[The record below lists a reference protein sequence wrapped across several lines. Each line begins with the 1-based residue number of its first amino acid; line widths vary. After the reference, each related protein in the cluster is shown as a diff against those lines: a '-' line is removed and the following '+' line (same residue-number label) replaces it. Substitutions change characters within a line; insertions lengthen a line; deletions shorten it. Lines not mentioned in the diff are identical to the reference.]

1 MQTFIARLLG
11 RENVDSIDSV
21 AMSFGADWAHNGPA
35 WLLFGWLGLAFV
47 SAWFYLKYQQ
57 RASRSRRVLLGF
69 LRGTLLCLLL
79 LILADPIIEVAFS
92 LHPRPVVWLLLDG
105 TDSMNIIDRL
115 TDEEVERL
123 KSTIDLTA
131 ATATV
136 GDGRQVAS
144 NPEEQGTSDPGPV
157 FPAKPFA
164 NEITREAQI
173 KSWLTSD
180 GNPLGELAERFRI
193 EVFQFRRPDEV
204 SAIAL
209 STDEAA
215 ESEVDPQ
222 HIAGQYKADGPVTSL
237 GAAFNELRR
246 RHTATGLTAVVAISD
261 FDQNSGVSPIEAA
274 RRLNVPVFTI
284 GVGATHAVDLAVDL
298 QTSLKMKKA
307 ETSNVT
313 VTLRQQELDGVQVA
327 VRVTARPMESGSD
340 RVSGQTI
347 PVGERSVQ
355 LSGPSTVLEFPFT
368 PVDAG
373 RFMFIAEVDPV
384 DGETVELNNR
394 AEREVTVIDDF
405 LRLLFVEYEPA
416 WEWRFV
422 KEVFHRDKLVG
433 LRGFRTYLRSSDPIV
448 RETNELFVPTLTL
461 PRNEFFE
468 YDVIF
473 LGDMPASSL
482 STRFGEMV
490 KEFVGKF
497 GGGLVVMAGPRFGPG
512 ELASTPIAGMLPVI
526 VDPDGQFR
534 DDHEFE
540 LQLTPL
546 ASSFDF
552 MRLGESDVENAKGW
566 KNLGNQPW
574 YQPVRRVESSATT
587 VLAEHPRDTCVDGR
601 TPQPLIAIRRYGRG
615 EVIYLA
621 HNEMWRLRRKYGE
634 TYYRQFWGQM
644 IHRLG
649 LSHALGSQKRFVVRA
664 DRQQYQPD
672 QTALITVEAFDENF
686 EPLTG
691 DMLDE
696 RHLTGEVWLP
706 GRSTEAPGETRPI
719 TLAEYRPGV
728 FETRVPVSEAGN
740 YVVRVNDPVSLE
752 PVDVYFQVADL
763 SVERRSATRNRSLQE
778 SIAAETGGR
787 SSELY
792 NAREMLAKFDPP
804 RMTETT
810 VEVIPLWST
819 WLTFGLVIG
828 MMFVEWLVRKFANL
842 T

>member
-11 RENVDSIDSV
+11 REHVDSIDRV
-21 AMSFGADWAHNGPA
+21 GVSFGADWAHDGPA

-47 SAWFYLKYQQ
+47 SAWFYLKFQP
-57 RASRSRRVLLGF
+57 RASRRRQLLLGF

-79 LILADPIIEVAFS
+79 LILADPILEVAFS
-92 LHPRPVVWLLLDG
+92 SHPRPVLWVLLDG
-105 TDSMNIIDRL
+105 TDSMNISDRL
-115 TDEEVERL
+115 TDTDAQQLAEAGLDISSEPAGQSESSEQPDPVSKAPIAEATRERL
-123 KSTIDLTA
+123 VRAWL
-131 ATATV
+131 
-136 GDGRQVAS
+136 AS
-144 NPEEQGTSDPGPV
+144 EQ
-157 FPAKPFA
+157 
-164 NEITREAQI
+164 
-173 KSWLTSD
+173 
-180 GNPLGELAERFRI
+180 NPLKELSERFRI

-204 SAIAL
+204 TGLAL
-209 STDEAA
+209 S
-215 ESEVDPQ
+215 SEQGMETEIDPSYV
-222 HIAGQYKADGPVTSL
+222 AGQYRADGPITSL

-246 RHTATGLTAVVAISD
+246 RHTATGLTAVVTLSD
-261 FDQNSGVSPIEAA
+261 FDHNSGASPIEAA
-274 RRLNVPVFTI
+274 KRLNVPVFAV
-284 GVGATHAVDLAVDL
+284 GVGATQAVDLAVDL
-298 QTSLKMKKA
+298 QASLKMKKA

-313 VTLRQQELDGVQVA
+313 VTLRQQELDGVPVS
-327 VRVTARPMESGSD
+327 VRVTAQPLESGSD
-340 RVSGQTI
+340 RVSGTSLS
-347 PVGERSVQ
+347 VGERSVE
-355 LSGPSTVLEFPFT
+355 LSGPSTVVEFPFT
-368 PVDAG
+368 PEDAG
-373 RFMFIAEVDPV
+373 RFVFIAEVDPV
-384 DGETVELNNR
+384 DGETVEQNNR

-448 RETNELFVPTLTL
+448 RETNELFVSTLTL

-473 LGDMPASSL
+473 LGDMPSSSL

-490 KEFVGKF
+490 KEFVGRF

-512 ELASTPIAGMLPVI
+512 ELAATPIGGMLPVI
-526 VDPDGQFR
+526 VDPDAQLR
-534 DDHEFE
+534 DDREFE
-540 LQLTPL
+540 PQLTPL

-552 MRLGESDVENAKGW
+552 MRLGDSDAENIKGW
-566 KNLGNQPW
+566 KNLGRLPW
-574 YQPVRRVESSATT
+574 YQPVRRVESSAST
-587 VLAEHPRDTCVDGR
+587 VLAEHPRDTCIDGQ

-615 EVIYLA
+615 EVVYVA

-634 TYYRQFWGQM
+634 KYYRQFWGQM

-672 QTALITVEAFDENF
+672 QTALITVEAYDENF
-686 EPLTG
+686 EPLTS

-696 RHLTGEVWLP
+696 RHLTGELWLP
-706 GRSTEAPGETRPI
+706 GRSTEALGETRPI

-728 FETRVPVSEAGN
+728 FETRIPVSEAGN
-740 YVVRVNDPVSLE
+740 HVVRVTDPVTLQ
-752 PVDVYFQVADL
+752 PVDVYFQVSDL

-787 SSELY
+787 SCELHQ
-792 NAREMLAKFDPP
+792 ARETLAKFDPP
-804 RMTETT
+804 RLSETT

-819 WLTFGLVIG
+819 WLTFGLIIG
-828 MMFVEWLVRKFANL
+828 FMLAEWLLRKFANL

>member
-1 MQTFIARLLG
+1 MQTLIARLLG
-11 RENVDSIDSV
+11 REHVDSIDRV
-21 AMSFGADWAHNGPA
+21 GVSFGADWAHNGPA

-47 SAWFYLKYQQ
+47 STWFYLKYQP
-57 RASRSRRVLLGF
+57 RASRRRQVLLGL

-79 LILADPIIEVAFS
+79 LILADPILEVAFS
-92 LHPRPVVWLLLDG
+92 SHPRPVLWVLLDG
-105 TDSMNIIDRL
+105 TDSMNISDRL
-115 TDEEVERL
+115 TDEDAARL
-123 KSTIDLTA
+123 DTA
-131 ATATV
+131 NVATPD
-136 GDGRQVAS
+136 DGNSA
-144 NPEEQGTSDPGPV
+144 NDPAGENS
-157 FPAKPFA
+157 A
-164 NEITREAQI
+164 NETTRAALVRN
-173 KSWLTSD
+173 WLTSEK
-180 GNPLGELAERFRI
+180 NPLAQLAERFRI

-204 SAIAL
+204 SGLAL
-209 STDEAA
+209 ATDDGTD
-215 ESEVDPQ
+215 SEIDPQ
-222 HIAGQYKADGPVTSL
+222 HIASQYSADGPITSL

-246 RHTATGLTAVVAISD
+246 RHTTTGLTAVVAVSD
-261 FDQNSGVSPIEAA
+261 FDHNSGASPIEAA
-274 RRLNVPVFTI
+274 RRLDVPVFAV
-284 GVGATHAVDLAVDL
+284 GVGATQAVDLAVDL

-307 ETSNVT
+307 ETSNIT
-313 VTLRQQELDGVQVA
+313 VTLRQQELNGVPVS
-327 VRVTARPMESGSD
+327 VRLTAHPLESGSE
-340 RVSGQTI
+340 RISGQPLSI
-347 PVGERSVQ
+347 GERSVT
-355 LSGPSTVLEFPFT
+355 LAGPSTVLEFPFT
-368 PVDAG
+368 PEDAG
-373 RFMFIAEVDPV
+373 RFVFVAEVDPV
-384 DGETVELNNR
+384 VGESVVQNNR

-405 LRLLFVEYEPA
+405 LRLLFVEFEPA

-497 GGGLVVMAGPRFGPG
+497 GGGLVVMAGPQFGPG
-512 ELASTPIAGMLPVI
+512 ELAATPIGGMLPVI
-526 VDPDGQFR
+526 VDPDAQLR
-534 DDHEFE
+534 DDREFE
-540 LQLTPL
+540 SQLTPL

-552 MRLGESDVENAKGW
+552 MRLGDSDAENAKGW
-566 KNLGNQPW
+566 QNLGRLPW

-587 VLAEHPRDTCVDGR
+587 VLAEHPRDTCVDGK

-615 EVIYLA
+615 EVIYIA

-634 TYYRQFWGQM
+634 KYYRQFWGQM

-706 GRSTEAPGETRPI
+706 GRSTETLGEIRPI
-719 TLAEYRPGV
+719 TLSEYRPGV
-728 FETRVPVSEAGN
+728 FETKVPVSESGN

-752 PVDVYFQVADL
+752 LVDVFFQVSDL

-787 SSELY
+787 SCELHDAQETL
-792 NAREMLAKFDPP
+792 ARFDPP
-804 RMTETT
+804 RLSETS

-819 WLTFGLVIG
+819 WLTFGLVICL
-828 MMFVEWLVRKFANL
+828 MFAEWLLRKFANL

>member
-1 MQTFIARLLG
+1 MQTLIARLLG
-11 RENVDSIDSV
+11 REHVDSIDRV
-21 AMSFGADWAHNGPA
+21 GVSFGADWAHNGPA

-47 SAWFYLKYQQ
+47 STWFYLKYQP
-57 RASRSRRVLLGF
+57 RASRRRQVLLGL

-79 LILADPIIEVAFS
+79 LILADPILEVAFS
-92 LHPRPVVWLLLDG
+92 SHPRPVLWVLLDG
-105 TDSMNIIDRL
+105 TDSMNISDRL
-115 TDEEVERL
+115 TDEDAARL
-123 KSTIDLTA
+123 DTA
-131 ATATV
+131 NVATPD
-136 GDGRQVAS
+136 DG
-144 NPEEQGTSDPGPV
+144 NPANDPAGENSD
-157 FPAKPFA
+157 
-164 NEITREAQI
+164 NETTRAALV
-173 KSWLTSD
+173 KNWLTSEK
-180 GNPLGELAERFRI
+180 NPLAQLAERFRI
-193 EVFQFRRPDEV
+193 EVFQFRRADEV
-204 SAIAL
+204 SGLAL
-209 STDEAA
+209 ATDDGTD
-215 ESEVDPQ
+215 SEIDPQ
-222 HIAGQYKADGPVTSL
+222 HIASQYSADGPITSL
-237 GAAFNELRR
+237 GSAFNELRR
-246 RHTATGLTAVVAISD
+246 RHTTTGLTAVVAVSD
-261 FDQNSGVSPIEAA
+261 FDHNSGASPIEAA
-274 RRLNVPVFTI
+274 RRLDVPVFAV
-284 GVGATHAVDLAVDL
+284 GVGATQAVDLAVDL

-307 ETSNVT
+307 ETSNIT
-313 VTLRQQELDGVQVA
+313 VTLRQQELKGVPVS
-327 VRVTARPMESGSD
+327 VRLTAHPLESGSE
-340 RVSGQTI
+340 RISGQPLSI
-347 PVGERSVQ
+347 GERSVT
-355 LSGPSTVLEFPFT
+355 LAGPSTVLEFPFT
-368 PVDAG
+368 PEDAG
-373 RFMFIAEVDPV
+373 RFVFVAEVDPV
-384 DGETVELNNR
+384 VGESVVQNNR

-405 LRLLFVEYEPA
+405 LRLLFVEFEPA

-497 GGGLVVMAGPRFGPG
+497 GGGLVVMAGPQFGPG
-512 ELASTPIAGMLPVI
+512 ELAATPIGGMLPVI
-526 VDPDGQFR
+526 VDPDAQLR
-534 DDHEFE
+534 DDREFE
-540 LQLTPL
+540 TQLTPL

-552 MRLGESDVENAKGW
+552 MRLGDSDAENAKGW
-566 KNLGNQPW
+566 RNLGRLPW

-587 VLAEHPRDTCVDGR
+587 VLAEHPRDTCVDGK

-615 EVIYLA
+615 EVIYIA
-621 HNEMWRLRRKYGE
+621 HNEMWRLRRKFGE
-634 TYYRQFWGQM
+634 KYYRQFWGQM

-706 GRSTEAPGETRPI
+706 GRSTEALGEIRPI
-719 TLAEYRPGV
+719 TLSEYRPGV
-728 FETRVPVSEAGN
+728 FETKVPVSESGN

-752 PVDVYFQVADL
+752 PVDVFFQVSDL

-787 SSELY
+787 SCELHD
-792 NAREMLAKFDPP
+792 AQETLAKFDPP
-804 RMTETT
+804 RLSETS

-819 WLTFGLVIG
+819 WLTFGLVICL
-828 MMFVEWLVRKFANL
+828 MFAEWLLRKFANL

>member
-1 MQTFIARLLG
+1 MQTLIARLLG
-11 RENVDSIDSV
+11 HEHVDSIDRV
-21 AMSFGADWAHNGPA
+21 GVSFGADWAHNGPA

-47 SAWFYLKYQQ
+47 SAWFYLKYQP
-57 RASRSRRVLLGF
+57 RASRRRQVLLGL

-79 LILADPIIEVAFS
+79 LILADPILEVAFS
-92 LHPRPVVWLLLDG
+92 SHPRPVLWVLLDG
-105 TDSMNIIDRL
+105 TDSMNISDRL
-115 TDEEVERL
+115 TDEDAARL
-123 KSTIDLTA
+123 DTTNV
-131 ATATV
+131 ATPD
-136 GDGRQVAS
+136 DGNSA
-144 NPEEQGTSDPGPV
+144 NDPAGENS
-157 FPAKPFA
+157 A
-164 NEITREAQI
+164 NEATRAAHVRN
-173 KSWLTSD
+173 WLTSEK
-180 GNPLGELAERFRI
+180 NPLAKLAERFRI
-193 EVFQFRRPDEV
+193 EVFQFRRADEV
-204 SAIAL
+204 SGLAL
-209 STDEAA
+209 ATDDGTD
-215 ESEVDPQ
+215 SEIDPQ
-222 HIAGQYKADGPVTSL
+222 HIASQYSADGPITSL

-246 RHTATGLTAVVAISD
+246 RHTTTGLTAVVAVSD
-261 FDQNSGVSPIEAA
+261 FDHNSGASPIEAA
-274 RRLNVPVFTI
+274 KRLNVPVFAV
-284 GVGATHAVDLAVDL
+284 GVGATQAVDLAVDL

-307 ETSNVT
+307 ETSNIT
-313 VTLRQQELDGVQVA
+313 VTLRQQELNGVQVS
-327 VRVTARPMESGSD
+327 VRLTAHPLESGSE
-340 RVSGQTI
+340 RISGQPLSI
-347 PVGERSVQ
+347 GERSVT
-355 LSGPSTVLEFPFT
+355 LAGPSTVLEFPFT
-368 PVDAG
+368 PEDAG
-373 RFMFIAEVDPV
+373 RFVFVTEVDPV
-384 DGETVELNNR
+384 DGESVVQNNR

-405 LRLLFVEYEPA
+405 LRLLFVEFEPA

-497 GGGLVVMAGPRFGPG
+497 GGGLVVMAGPQFGPG
-512 ELASTPIAGMLPVI
+512 ELAATPIGGMLPVI
-526 VDPDGQFR
+526 VDPDAQLR
-534 DDHEFE
+534 DDREFE
-540 LQLTPL
+540 TQLTPL

-552 MRLGESDVENAKGW
+552 MRLGDSDAENAKGW
-566 KNLGNQPW
+566 QNLGPLPW

-587 VLAEHPRDTCVDGR
+587 VLAEHPRDTCVDGK

-634 TYYRQFWGQM
+634 KYYRQFWGQM

-686 EPLTG
+686 EPLTS

-706 GRSTEAPGETRPI
+706 GRSTEALGETRPI
-719 TLAEYRPGV
+719 TLSEYRPGV
-728 FETRVPVSEAGN
+728 FETKVPVSESGN

-752 PVDVYFQVADL
+752 PVDVFFQVSDL

-787 SSELY
+787 SCELHD
-792 NAREMLAKFDPP
+792 AQETLAKFAPP
-804 RMTETT
+804 RLSETS

-819 WLTFGLVIG
+819 WLTFGLVICL
-828 MMFVEWLVRKFANL
+828 MFAEWLLRKFANL